1 MLDQLDLDAVRR
13 LYRADLPTPVD
24 VLNLIHF
31 KDEEAYKWYGVLTL
45 PLLKAV
51 GAEVGWMGAHVKS
64 FLGEPRAE
72 ELLVVRYPNQR
83 RFFALA
89 LNPYYMLVANP
100 QRMKAVRK
108 FEASFT
114 HSPDSLDALR
124 GSKWVL
130 AVHFHEA
137 PDAVQRIVESA
148 GGQLVYQ
155 SNETVADR
163 DQQAPTSGQHQSTR
177 LQAHRAYSVSRTEQ
191 SCEAA
196 MQSGV
201 LNQLREAGGEA
212 IGSAL
217 STRAEKERP
226 ACRAREAGWVARPDP
241 LGILTMPSQFQHL
254 WKDAVQ
260 QCWWHRKTRRSGPE
274 ATRRP

>member
-1 MLDQLDLDAVRR
+1 MGMLDQLDLDAVKR
-13 LYRADLPTPVD
+13 LYRADLPVPVD

-31 KDEEAYKWYGVLTL
+31 KDEEAYKWYGVVAL

-51 GAEVGWMGAHVKS
+51 GAEIGWMGTHVKS

-114 HSPDSLDALR
+114 HSPDSLGALR
-124 GSKWVL
+124 RCKWVL
-130 AVHFHEA
+130 AVHFHDA
-137 PDAVQRIVESA
+137 PDAVVDIVESA

-155 SNETVADR
+155 STESSPIVISKRSHPANTNPLVFKRTALFRFE
-163 DQQAPTSGQHQSTR
+163 DQEG
-177 LQAHRAYSVSRTEQ
+177 
-191 SCEAA
+191 CEVA
-196 MQSGV
+196 MQPGV
-201 LNQLREAGGEA
+201 LKQLREAGGEA
-212 IGSAL
+212 SVQLYRRVPRRNAL
-217 STRAEKERP
+217 P
-226 ACRAREAGWVARPDP
+226 AT
-241 LGILTMPSQFQHL
+241 LGKLL
-254 WKDAVQ
+254 
-260 QCWWHRKTRRSGPE
+260 R
-274 ATRRP
+274 

>member
-1 MLDQLDLDAVRR
+1 MGMLDQLDLDAVRR
-13 LYRADLPTPVD
+13 LYRADLPKPVD

-51 GAEVGWMGAHVKS
+51 GAEVGWMGAHVTS

-72 ELLVVRYPNQR
+72 ELFVVRYPNQR
-83 RFFALA
+83 RFFSLA

-114 HSPDSLDALR
+114 HSPDSLEALR

-137 PDAVQRIVESA
+137 PDAVQSIVESA

-155 SNETVADR
+155 SNETSPIVISKRPHPANTNPLVFKR
-163 DQQAPTSGQHQSTR
+163 TACF
-177 LQAHRAYSVSRTEQ
+177 ASRT
-191 SCEAA
+191 S
-196 MQSGV
+196 
-201 LNQLREAGGEA
+201 
-212 IGSAL
+212 
-217 STRAEKERP
+217 RA
-226 ACRAREAGWVARPDP
+226 ARPP
-241 LGILTMPSQFQHL
+241 
-254 WKDAVQ
+254 
-260 QCWWHRKTRRSGPE
+260 RSR
-274 ATRRP
+274 AC

>member
-1 MLDQLDLDAVRR
+1 MGMLDQLDLDAVKR
-13 LYRADLPTPVD
+13 LYRADLPVPVD

-31 KDEEAYKWYGVLTL
+31 KDEEAYKWYGVMAL
-45 PLLKAV
+45 PLLKLV
-51 GAEVGWMGAHVKS
+51 GAQVGWMGAHVRS

-114 HSPDSLDALR
+114 HSSDSLEALR

-137 PDAVQRIVESA
+137 PDVVERIVESA
-148 GGQLVYQ
+148 GGELVYIDDATLVV
-155 SNETVADR
+155 ER
-163 DQQAPTSGQHQSTR
+163 I
-177 LQAHRAYSVSRTEQ
+177 
-191 SCEAA
+191 
-196 MQSGV
+196 
-201 LNQLREAGGEA
+201 GE
-212 IGSAL
+212 
-217 STRAEKERP
+217 
-226 ACRAREAGWVARPDP
+226 
-241 LGILTMPSQFQHL
+241 
-254 WKDAVQ
+254 
-260 QCWWHRKTRRSGPE
+260 RRSKSLEIDRGC
-274 ATRRP
+274 

>member
-1 MLDQLDLDAVRR
+1 MGMLDQLDLDAVKR
-13 LYRADLPTPVD
+13 LYGADLPVPVD

-31 KDEEAYKWYGVLTL
+31 KDEEAYKWYGAFTL

-51 GAEVGWMGAHVKS
+51 GAEVGWMGAHVES

-89 LNPYYMLVANP
+89 LNPYYMVVANP

-114 HSPDSLDALR
+114 HSPDSLGALR
-124 GSKWVL
+124 RCKWVL
-130 AVHFHEA
+130 VVHFHEA
-137 PDAVQRIVESA
+137 PVAIQNIVETA

-155 SNETVADR
+155 SHETSPIVISKRSHPANTN
-163 DQQAPTSGQHQSTR
+163 P
-177 LQAHRAYSVSRTEQ
+177 LVFKRTCLFRFEDPQ

-196 MQSGV
+196 MQPEV
-201 LNQLREAGGEA
+201 LDRLRDAAGE
-212 IGSAL
+212 
-217 STRAEKERP
+217 
-226 ACRAREAGWVARPDP
+226 V
-241 LGILTMPSQFQHL
+241 
-254 WKDAVQ
+254 AVQ
-260 QCWWHRKTRRSGPE
+260 LYQRMPRSEALPARLGKVLRRYP
-274 ATRRP
+274 R

>member
-1 MLDQLDLDAVRR
+1 MLDQLDLDAVKR
-13 LYRADLPTPVD
+13 LYRADLPVPVD

-51 GAEVGWMGAHVKS
+51 GAEVGWMGTHVTS

-124 GSKWVL
+124 GSKWLL

-137 PDAVQRIVESA
+137 PDAVRRVVESA

-155 SNETVADR
+155 SNETAAIVISKRPHPANTN
-163 DQQAPTSGQHQSTR
+163 P
-177 LQAHRAYSVSRTEQ
+177 LVFKRTCLFRFDDEQ
-191 SCEAA
+191 SCGAA
-196 MQSGV
+196 IQSGV
-201 LNQLREAGGEA
+201 LDQLGEA
-212 IGSAL
+212 AGELSLQLYRRVPRASAV
-217 STRAEKERP
+217 P
-226 ACRAREAGWVARPDP
+226 AA
-241 LGILTMPSQFQHL
+241 LGKVL
-254 WKDAVQ
+254 
-260 QCWWHRKTRRSGPE
+260 R
-274 ATRRP
+274 

>member
-1 MLDQLDLDAVRR
+1 MGMLDQLDLDAVKR

-31 KDEEAYKWYGVLTL
+31 KDEEAYKWYGMLTL

-51 GAEVGWMGAHVKS
+51 GAEVGWMGTHVKS

-114 HSPDSLDALR
+114 HSPDSLRALR

-137 PDAVQRIVESA
+137 LDAVQRIVEAA

-155 SNETVADR
+155 SNET
-163 DQQAPTSGQHQSTR
+163 APIVISKRPHPANTNP
-177 LQAHRAYSVSRTEQ
+177 LVFKRTCLFRFEDEQ
-191 SCEAA
+191 SCAAA
-196 MQSGV
+196 MRSDA
-201 LNQLREAGGEA
+201 LDQLRDAGGEA
-212 IGSAL
+212 SVQLYRRVPKKNAL
-217 STRAEKERP
+217 P
-226 ACRAREAGWVARPDP
+226 AA
-241 LGILTMPSQFQHL
+241 LGKLL
-254 WKDAVQ
+254 
-260 QCWWHRKTRRSGPE
+260 G
-274 ATRRP
+274 

>member
-1 MLDQLDLDAVRR
+1 MLDQLDLDAVKR
-13 LYRADLPTPVD
+13 LYRADLPVPVD

-51 GAEVGWMGAHVKS
+51 GAELGWMGTHVKS
-64 FLGEPRAE
+64 FLGEPRAD

-108 FEASFT
+108 FEASLT
-114 HSPDSLDALR
+114 HSPDSLQALR

-137 PDAVQRIVESA
+137 PDAVQRIVESV
-148 GGQLVYQ
+148 GGELVYQ
-155 SNETVADR
+155 SNETSPIVISKRPHPANTNPLVFKR
-163 DQQAPTSGQHQSTR
+163 TALFRFEDQQGS
-177 LQAHRAYSVSRTEQ
+177 
-191 SCEAA
+191 EAA
-196 MQSGV
+196 VQPDV
-201 LNQLREAGGEA
+201 LNQLREAVGDA
-212 IGSAL
+212 SVQLYRRLPRKNAL
-217 STRAEKERP
+217 P
-226 ACRAREAGWVARPDP
+226 ASLGNLLRQHSLARRVP
-241 LGILTMPSQFQHL
+241 
-254 WKDAVQ
+254 
-260 QCWWHRKTRRSGPE
+260 
-274 ATRRP
+274 

>member
-1 MLDQLDLDAVRR
+1 MLDQLDLDAVKR

-100 QRMKAVRK
+100 QRVKAVRK

-114 HSPDSLDALR
+114 HSPDSLSALR
-124 GSKWVL
+124 RSEWVL

-137 PDAVQRIVESA
+137 PDAVQQVVESA

-155 SNETVADR
+155 SNETAAIVISKRPHPADTN
-163 DQQAPTSGQHQSTR
+163 P
-177 LQAHRAYSVSRTEQ
+177 LVFKRTCLFRFEAGQ

-196 MQSGV
+196 MQSGA
-201 LNQLREAGGEA
+201 LDQLGEAGGEVSVQLYRRVPRKNALPAALGNLLRQHDNSPRIIDDA
-212 IGSAL
+212 IV
-217 STRAEKERP
+217 T
-226 ACRAREAGWVARPDP
+226 VA
-241 LGILTMPSQFQHL
+241 
-254 WKDAVQ
+254 AV
-260 QCWWHRKTRRSGPE
+260 P
-274 ATRRP
+274 

>member
-1 MLDQLDLDAVRR
+1 MGMLDQLDLDAVKR
-13 LYRADLPTPVD
+13 LYRADLPVPVD

-31 KDEEAYKWYGVLTL
+31 KDEEAYKWYGVMAL
-45 PLLKAV
+45 PLLKLV
-51 GAEVGWMGAHVKS
+51 GAKVGWMGAHVKS

-124 GSKWVL
+124 ASKWLL

-137 PDAVQRIVESA
+137 PDDVQRAVESA
-148 GGQLVYQ
+148 GGELVYQ
-155 SNETVADR
+155 SHESSPIVISKRPHPANTNPLVFK
-163 DQQAPTSGQHQSTR
+163 
-177 LQAHRAYSVSRTEQ
+177 RTCLFRFEDEQ
-191 SCEAA
+191 SSEAA
-196 MQSGV
+196 VQLGV
-201 LNQLREAGGEA
+201 LDRLVEGAGEVSVQLYRRVPRAGA
-212 IGSAL
+212 V
-217 STRAEKERP
+217 P
-226 ACRAREAGWVARPDP
+226 AG
-241 LGILTMPSQFQHL
+241 LGKLI
-254 WKDAVQ
+254 
-260 QCWWHRKTRRSGPE
+260 R
-274 ATRRP
+274 

>member
-1 MLDQLDLDAVRR
+1 MGMLDQLDLDAVKR
-13 LYRADLPTPVD
+13 LYRADLPVPVD

-31 KDEEAYKWYGVLTL
+31 KDEEAYKWYGVVAL

-51 GAEVGWMGAHVKS
+51 GAEIGWMGTHVKS

-114 HSPDSLDALR
+114 HSPDSLGALR
-124 GSKWVL
+124 RCKWVL
-130 AVHFHEA
+130 
-137 PDAVQRIVESA
+137 VESA

-155 SNETVADR
+155 STESSPIVISKRSHPANTNPLVFKRTALFRFE
-163 DQQAPTSGQHQSTR
+163 DQ
-177 LQAHRAYSVSRTEQ
+177 EK
-191 SCEAA
+191 CEAA
-196 MQSGV
+196 MQPGV
-201 LNQLREAGGEA
+201 LSQLQQAAGEVSVQLYQRVPRSKA
-212 IGSAL
+212 IPAAL
-217 STRAEKERP
+217 QK
-226 ACRAREAGWVARPDP
+226 
-241 LGILTMPSQFQHL
+241 LHL
-254 WKDAVQ
+254 
-260 QCWWHRKTRRSGPE
+260 
-274 ATRRP
+274 

>member
-1 MLDQLDLDAVRR
+1 MGMLDQLDIEAVKR

-31 KDEEAYKWYGVLTL
+31 KDPEAYKWYGVMTL
-45 PLLKAV
+45 PLLKLV
-51 GAEVGWMGAHVKS
+51 GAEVGWMGSHVES
-64 FLGEPRAE
+64 FYGEPRAE

-114 HSPDSLDALR
+114 HSPDSLDPLR
-124 GSKWVL
+124 ASKWVL

-137 PDAVQRIVESA
+137 PGAVQRIVEAA

-155 SNETVADR
+155 SNET
-163 DQQAPTSGQHQSTR
+163 APIVISKRPHPANTNP
-177 LQAHRAYSVSRTEQ
+177 LVFKRTCLFCFANQE

-196 MQSGV
+196 MQSDV
-201 LNQLREAGGEA
+201 LNQLQEACREVSVQLYRRAPRK
-212 IGSAL
+212 SAL
-217 STRAEKERP
+217 P
-226 ACRAREAGWVARPDP
+226 AGLAKL
-241 LGILTMPSQFQHL
+241 LG
-254 WKDAVQ
+254 
-260 QCWWHRKTRRSGPE
+260 
-274 ATRRP
+274 